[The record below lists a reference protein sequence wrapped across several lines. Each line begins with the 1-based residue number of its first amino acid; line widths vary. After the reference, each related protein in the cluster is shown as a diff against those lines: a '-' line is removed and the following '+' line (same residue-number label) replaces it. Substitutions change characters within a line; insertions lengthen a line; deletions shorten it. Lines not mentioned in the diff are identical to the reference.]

1 MLSLKENRELR
12 KYLLSMYRHIKLLD
26 AEAVKKLQEQGFNNP
41 VDMANYCFN
50 AGWGEAVKHLINL
63 TNYENK
69 D

>member
-1 MLSLKENRELR
+1 
-12 KYLLSMYRHIKLLD
+12 MYRHIKLLD